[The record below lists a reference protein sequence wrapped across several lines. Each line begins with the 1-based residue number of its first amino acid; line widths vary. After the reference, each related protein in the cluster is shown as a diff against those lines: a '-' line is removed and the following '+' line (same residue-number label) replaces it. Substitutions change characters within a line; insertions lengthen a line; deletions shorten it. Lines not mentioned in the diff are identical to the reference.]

1 MRMGIAFMSDVIIDL
16 VLTLIAVGLAIATGA
31 VMLLLVLSLT

>member
-1 MRMGIAFMSDVIIDL
+1 MSDVIIDL